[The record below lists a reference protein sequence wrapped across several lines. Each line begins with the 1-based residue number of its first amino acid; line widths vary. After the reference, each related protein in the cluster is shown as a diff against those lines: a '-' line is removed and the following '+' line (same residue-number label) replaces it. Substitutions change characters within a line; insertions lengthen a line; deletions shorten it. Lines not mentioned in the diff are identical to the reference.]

1 MIDKINESELKEK
14 LESLHK
20 EIDRYKNRKEILLK
34 ETKELEEKIMEVENE
49 INRIIV
55 GCVDNLKEGTICTFE
70 TKNEYRYKCKVI
82 IVENYDRY
90 TFLPINDY
98 YGYDFEQYK
107 LLNYNCIYTD
117 TLIEQFEKDY
127 NCKIVKVKEPRNND
141 RLIK

>member
-1 MIDKINESELKEK
+1 MIDKINESELKEE
-14 LESLHK
+14 LESLQK

-34 ETKELEEKIMEVENE
+34 ETKELEEKIVKVENE

-70 TKNEYRYKCKVI
+70 SKDEYRYKCKVI

-98 YGYDFEQYK
+98 YGYDIEPYK

-117 TLIEQFEKDY
+117 TLIKEFEEDY
-127 NCKIVKVKEPRNND
+127 NCKITKINKPKDNNRLVK
-141 RLIK
+141 

>member
-1 MIDKINESELKEK
+1 MIDKINERKLKEK

-20 EIDRYKNRKEILLK
+20 EIDRYKNRKEKLLK

-98 YGYDFEQYK
+98 YGYDFEPYK

-117 TLIEQFEKDY
+117 TLIKEFEEDY
-127 NCKIVKVKEPRNND
+127 NCTITKINKPK
-141 RLIK
+141 IK